1 MERTFQIFTDHKS
14 LKYLMSQKDLNMR
27 QRRWVELLKDYDCTL
42 EYHPGK
48 ANTVAD
54 ALSRKSSNSSMTSL
68 RVSTFPSL
76 IDLRKM
82 NAKLNVDDVGVLLA
96 TLSIRPILKERIQEV
111 QPNDPKLMEIIEKVK
126 QGKETPFILQDDAL
140 MLGNRICVP
149 DTDNLRREILDE
161 AHNAPYAMHPGAT
174 KMYNTMKPH
183 YWWPGMKKDVAE
195 FTAKCLTCQQVKVE
209 HQAPAGK
216 LHPLSIP
223 EWKWDK
229 ISMDFVT
236 GLPKTSKGND
246 AIWVIVDRLTK
257 SAHFLPIRWGCTLDY
272 LAKRYINEIVRLH
285 GVPISIV
292 SDRDPR
298 FTSRFWKSFQDA
310 LGTRLNFST
319 TFHPQTDGQSE
330 RTIQTLEGMLRAC
343 VLEFRGSWDE
353 YIALMEFAYNNQFHS
368 SIGMAPYEA
377 LYGKKM
383 QKPSVLG

>member
-1 MERTFQIFTDHKS
+1 
-14 LKYLMSQKDLNMR
+14 
-27 QRRWVELLKDYDCTL
+27 
-42 EYHPGK
+42 
-48 ANTVAD
+48 
-54 ALSRKSSNSSMTSL
+54 
-68 RVSTFPSL
+68 
-76 IDLRKM
+76 M

-96 TLSIRPILKERIQEV
+96 TLSIRPVLKERIQEA
-111 QPNDPKLMEIIEKVK
+111 QPNDPKLKEIIEKVK
-126 QGKETPFILQDDAL
+126 QGKETPFILQDDTL
-140 MLGNRICVP
+140 MLGDRICVP

-161 AHNAPYAMHPGAT
+161 AHNAPYAMHPGTT

-195 FTAKCLTCQQVKVE
+195 FTARCLTCQQVKVE

-236 GLPKTSKGND
+236 GLPKTPKGND

-319 TFHPQTDGQSE
+319 AFHPQTDGQSE

-343 VLEFRGSWDE
+343 VIEFKGSWDE
-353 YIALMEFAYNNQFHS
+353 YIALMEFRIQ
-368 SIGMAPYEA
+368 
-377 LYGKKM
+377 
-383 QKPSVLG
+383 